1 MYGPPPDP
9 REIVAVV
16 DDPMLWVAAIVL
28 GLLVSAVAL
37 VPQLPAWARAWA
49 FCQGQVIALTAPLA
63 TVSTELVYGS
73 WPTIDKTGSL
83 LFYQQ
88 GVHRAVTLDPM
99 GAADNPMARLIGVHV
114 GHLWLVEA
122 FDVFVPTFAAFNLLG
137 LTLPAFGWWAASLWV
152 RRTSGSWVTAVLCGF
167 PFGMGLHVFRDLNW
181 YTIEKA
187 AVGFLAVFAV
197 LLWRAWEDG
206 GRWRWLAAGAYA
218 LMAFM
223 NWYLA
228 LVGAVAAALA
238 LLTDPRS
245 KNLWAACVASAV
257 AALPLVALQFSLLQ
271 GAQTVGDPETY
282 LYGRAM
288 LDNVGLFPPMWN
300 RLEGWR
306 ALNVPLVLLGL
317 WGFRTSRG
325 RALALVAGVL
335 LLLSLGPQLAD
346 GVWNPLYMG
355 IRAVVPGFWRVAKP
369 EVFFEGTYLC
379 LLASAGMALR
389 RPLPRWLYV
398 PLVVGWLLVVRS
410 HPVYPAFTEY
420 QEWTLDPNWEN
431 HL

>member
-1 MYGPPPDP
+1 MYGPPTDP
-9 REIVAVV
+9 REIPAGV
-16 DDPMLWVAAIVL
+16 DDPTLWVIAIVA
-28 GLLVSAVAL
+28 GLALSAVAA
-37 VPQLPAWARAWA
+37 VRVLPGWLRALA

-63 TVSTELVYGS
+63 SVATTLVYGH

-88 GVHRAVTLDPM
+88 GVHHAVTLDPL

-122 FDVFVPTFAAFNLLG
+122 FDVFVESFAAFNLLA

-152 RRTSGSWVTAVLCGF
+152 QRTSGSWVTAVLVGF

-187 AVGFLAVFAV
+187 AVGFLALFAWA
-197 LLWRAWEDG
+197 LWRAWEDG
-206 GRWRWLAAGAYA
+206 GRWRFIAPALYA

-228 LVGAVAAALA
+228 LVAAVGAALA
-238 LLTDPRS
+238 VMTAPKSR
-245 KNLWAACVASAV
+245 NLWVACVLSALAAS
-257 AALPLVALQFSLLQ
+257 PLIALQFSLLQ
-271 GAQTVGDPETY
+271 GPETLGDPETY

-288 LDNVGLFPPMWN
+288 LDNVELFPPRWN
-300 RLEGWR
+300 RLEAWR
-306 ALNVPLVLLGL
+306 ALNVPVVMAGL
-317 WGFRTSRG
+317 YGMTRVRG
-325 RALALVAGVL
+325 RALAWVAGVL
-335 LLLSLGPQLAD
+335 FLLAIGPQFYE
-346 GVWNPLYMG
+346 GVWNPLYMA
-355 IRAVVPGFWRVAKP
+355 IREVVPGFWRVAKP

-379 LLASAGMALR
+379 LMAAAGMGLR
-389 RPLPRWLYV
+389 QPLPRWLYPV
-398 PLVVGWLLVVRS
+398 LVAGWLLVVRTHRVFPGFS
-410 HPVYPAFTEY
+410 EY
-420 QEWTLDPNWEN
+420 QEWTLDPNWQH